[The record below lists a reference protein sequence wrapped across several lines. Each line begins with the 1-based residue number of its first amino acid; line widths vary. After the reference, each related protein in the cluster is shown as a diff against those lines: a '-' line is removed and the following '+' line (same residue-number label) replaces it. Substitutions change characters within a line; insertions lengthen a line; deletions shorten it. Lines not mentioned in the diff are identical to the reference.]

1 MEVTVFSAEPS
12 DGVDED
18 RGFILAVGEPQL
30 SRSRGSTITGD
41 DVRDEVDVVVEE
53 PCTET
58 AGSSFGCS
66 SSVMSVRRDI
76 ARGFVEMGTALLH
89 RTTGRR

>member
-18 RGFILAVGEPQL
+18 RGLVLAVGEPQL

-41 DVRDEVDVVVEE
+41 DVRDEVDVVVVE
-53 PCTET
+53 PCTGT
-58 AGSSFGCS
+58 SGSSRGCS
-66 SSVMSVRRDI
+66 SSVISVRRDI
-76 ARGFVEMGTALLH
+76 AVDSSNGHGVTAQ
-89 RTTGRR
+89 TTGRR